1 MMTPNANDIMTA
13 IEWYPFLLPVI
24 QSLLTDYWAGIQPAF
39 SFRESKMKI
48 IPNPNEKE
56 WDEATAAVIANGG
69 YCPCKP
75 MKTPDTLCICK
86 EFREGECGPCQCGR
100 FITVER

>member
-39 SFRESKMKI
+39 SF
-48 IPNPNEKE
+48 
-56 WDEATAAVIANGG
+56 
-69 YCPCKP
+69 
-75 MKTPDTLCICK
+75 
-86 EFREGECGPCQCGR
+86 
-100 FITVER
+100 